1 MSSFNRKVQQA
12 MEDKLSGISGNSLAV
27 CQHNDQASS
36 SSGQKP
42 ARTKTGHALALA
54 FAAIAVIGIS
64 GQARA
69 DKLDDVISAGVL
81 RCGVMLDFPPLG
93 YRDASGEPQGFD
105 VETCKDIAKQLGTE
119 LEIVA
124 TPAPQRVPAL
134 VSGTV
139 DIVVGGT
146 TPTLERAKTVTFT
159 DPYNVGKLV
168 VVGKA
173 DNPMTTFEDLKGK
186 TVAVVRGTLPETA
199 YMQACANWEE
209 GCKNL
214 SLATNA
220 EQVTAVR
227 QGRADAMIETN
238 SFMSAFMSSDQGQD
252 LAICCEV
259 PGFTDW
265 TSIAVPKGEIGLR
278 DWLNLF
284 IFWQIDSGRYAE
296 LYKQFYGTAAPSLQ
310 LQQ

>member
-1 MSSFNRKVQQA
+1 MKADTTLTTPLKSNESRLTATTTPV
-12 MEDKLSGISGNSLAV
+12 GSGNP
-27 CQHNDQASS
+27 ASWLM
-36 SSGQKP
+36 P
-42 ARTKTGHALALA
+42 V
-54 FAAIAVIGIS
+54 AIAFTAVAALTLS
-64 GQARA
+64 NEARA
-69 DKLDDVISAGVL
+69 DKLDDVVSSGKL

-93 YRDASGEPQGFD
+93 YRDASGNPQGFD

-119 LEIVA
+119 LEIIE

-159 DPYNVGKLV
+159 NPYNVGKLV
-168 VVGKA
+168 VVSGK
-173 DNPMTTFEDLKGK
+173 DNAITSFDGLKGK
-186 TVAVVRGTLPETA
+186 SVAVVRGTLPETA
-199 YMQACANWEE
+199 YMQACETWDE

-220 EQVTAVR
+220 EQITAVR

-238 SFMSAFMSSDQGQD
+238 SFMSALMSSSQGEG
-252 LAICCEV
+252 LEICCEV

-265 TSIAVPKGEIGLR
+265 TSIAVPKGEYGMR

-310 LQQ
+310 LEQ

>member
-1 MSSFNRKVQQA
+1 MRQNHSIVTS
-12 MEDKLSGISGNSLAV
+12 
-27 CQHNDQASS
+27 
-36 SSGQKP
+36 
-42 ARTKTGHALALA
+42 A
-54 FAAIAVIGIS
+54 FAFAVVS
-64 GQARA
+64 TALLVSA
-69 DKLDDVISAGVL
+69 PAKASKLDDIVSSGTL

-93 YRDASGEPQGFD
+93 YRDAAGNPQGFD
-105 VETCKDIAKQLGTE
+105 VETCKDIAKHLNTG
-119 LEIVA
+119 LEIVE

-159 DPYNVGKLV
+159 NPYNVGKLV
-168 VVGKA
+168 VASLGGKA
-173 DNPMTTFEDLKGK
+173 MSSWDGVKGK
-186 TVAVVRGTLPETA
+186 TVALVRGTLPETA
-199 YMQACANWEE
+199 YLDACQKWEE

-220 EQVTAVR
+220 EQITAVR

-238 SFMSAFMSSDQGQD
+238 SFMSAFKASSQGSD
-252 LAICCEV
+252 LEICCEV

-265 TSIAVPKGEIGLR
+265 TSIAVAKGEYDLR

-284 IFWQIDSGRYAE
+284 IFWQVDSGRYEE
-296 LYKQFYGTAAPSLQ
+296 LYRQFYGSAAPSLQ
-310 LQQ
+310 PTK